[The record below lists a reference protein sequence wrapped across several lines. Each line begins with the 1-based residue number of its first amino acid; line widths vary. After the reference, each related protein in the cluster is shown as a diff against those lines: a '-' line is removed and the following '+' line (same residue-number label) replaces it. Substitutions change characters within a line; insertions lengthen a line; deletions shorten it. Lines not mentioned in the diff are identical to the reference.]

1 MYKKTL
7 ERCAAIWEKETF
19 EETMKIFE
27 PSDDYVNPNTRNQ
40 LSDDDREVEK
50 FKMLVFFLNLVK
62 YSVTFCEGIYL
73 SSKNFVVK
81 WPFSFLIF
89 E

>member
-1 MYKKTL
+1 M

-50 FKMLVFFLNLVK
+50 FKMLVFF
-62 YSVTFCEGIYL
+62 
-73 SSKNFVVK
+73 
-81 WPFSFLIF
+81 
-89 E
+89 